1 MIKEI
6 IEAISI
12 ALNEEFGDSY
22 TIYTENVKQGLKTPC
37 FFVLCINPTNKIFR
51 GKRYL
56 SANQMCV
63 QYLPVNTDNER
74 EECNSIAER
83 LFECLEYIT
92 VGGDLIRGKDMSSEM
107 SDGIFNFF
115 VNYDFFTI
123 RKEEME
129 PMKEISGNISVKG

>member
-56 SANQMCV
+56 SANQ
-63 QYLPVNTDNER
+63 
-74 EECNSIAER
+74 
-83 LFECLEYIT
+83 
-92 VGGDLIRGKDMSSEM
+92 
-107 SDGIFNFF
+107 
-115 VNYDFFTI
+115 
-123 RKEEME
+123 RKW
-129 PMKEISGNISVKG
+129 NQ